1 MTTAAIIAGVLLVA
15 YYAVLRWAYGSS
27 GDGPAPD
34 PGVVLDNGSTQPLDL
49 EAMLATAE
57 AFDAALAAEPLGEV
71 ALEEDEDGFFW
82 VLVDG
87 SPRAI
92 LSRKSHDAL
101 RDAAEEGER

>member
-1 MTTAAIIAGVLLVA
+1 LTAAAIVAGLLLVA

-27 GDGPAPD
+27 GGDPAPD
-34 PGVVLDNGSTQPLDL
+34 PDVVVDNGGAPPLDL

-57 AFDAALAAEPLGEV
+57 AFDAAMAAEPLGEV
-71 ALEEDEDGFFW
+71 VVEEDVDGVVW

-101 RDAAEEGER
+101 RDADAEGER